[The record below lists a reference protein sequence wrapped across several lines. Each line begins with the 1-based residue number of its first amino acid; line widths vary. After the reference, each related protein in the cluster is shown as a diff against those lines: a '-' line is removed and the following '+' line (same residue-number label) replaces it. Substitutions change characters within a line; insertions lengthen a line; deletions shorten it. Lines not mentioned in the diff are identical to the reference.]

1 MYDFSKYIEFATEE
15 RIIKVNKLLS
25 KRKDDITIVFENI
38 LDPHN
43 IAACLR
49 TCDAAGIL
57 EVHIV
62 YSPNYKRLISRLK
75 TEGLGS
81 SATAKKWVNV
91 YAYNDI
97 QLCYSILKN
106 QGFTILTSKL
116 NETSKSLYDLDFAT
130 NKIALVFGNEKN
142 GLSDNAYNLADGNFN
157 IPQIGIVESLNISV
171 ACAVSLY
178 EAYRQKSK
186 LNLYENFTISEN
198 NYYKTMDRVIF
209 EKSKLDIKFIDKI

>member
-1 MYDFSKYIEFATEE
+1 MYDYSKYIGFATEE
-15 RIIKVNKLLS
+15 RIEKVTKLLS

-62 YSPNYKRLISRLK
+62 YSPNYKRLINRLK

-91 YAYNDI
+91 YAYSDI
-97 QLCYSILKN
+97 QQCYSILKN

-116 NETSKSLYDLDFAT
+116 NETSKSLYDIDFAT

-142 GLSDNAYNLADGNFN
+142 GLSDKAYSLADGNFN

-171 ACAVSLY
+171 ACSVSLY
-178 EAYRQKSK
+178 ESFRQKSK
-186 LNLYENFTISEN
+186 LNLYDNFTISKE
-198 NYYKTMDRVIF
+198 NYYKTMDRVIL
-209 EKSKLDIKFIDKI
+209 EKSKLDIKFIDKV

>member
-1 MYDFSKYIEFATEE
+1 MYDYSKYKEFATEE
-15 RIIKVNKLLS
+15 RIIKVTKLLS

-62 YSPNYKRLISRLK
+62 YSPNYKRLISKLK

-91 YAYNDI
+91 YAYTDI
-97 QLCYSILKN
+97 QLCYNKLKEQN
-106 QGFTILTSKL
+106 FQILTSKVSD
-116 NETSKSLYDLDFAT
+116 NSKSLYEIDFVN
-130 NKIALVFGNEKN
+130 NKIALVFGNERN
-142 GLSDNAYNLADGNFN
+142 GLSELAYKNTDGHFN
-157 IPQIGIVESLNISV
+157 IPQIGMVESLNISV

-178 EAYRQKSK
+178 ESYRQKSK
-186 LNLYENFTISEN
+186 HNLYDDITISESN
-198 NYYKTMDRVIF
+198 FNKSMDRIIV
-209 EKSKLDIKFIDKI
+209 EKSKLDIKFVDK